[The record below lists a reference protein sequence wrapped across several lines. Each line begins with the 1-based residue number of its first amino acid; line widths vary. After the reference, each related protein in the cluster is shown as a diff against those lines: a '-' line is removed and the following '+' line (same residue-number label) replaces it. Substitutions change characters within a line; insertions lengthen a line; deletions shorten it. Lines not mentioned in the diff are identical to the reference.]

1 MGVSREKSCAEEE
14 REEKQKPAG
23 RGKNG
28 ADLDG
33 PLVALYKKRT
43 VKE

>member
-1 MGVSREKSCAEEE
+1 VQKEKD
-14 REEKQKPAG
+14 EKQKPAG

-28 ADLDG
+28 GGLDG
-33 PLVALYKKRT
+33 PLSALYKKRT